1 MTTINVSIPEKLKS
15 QAQELVER
23 GFYASFSDVVRDA
36 LRQTLANNKYDLWAD
51 EAARDLKEDKVKDK
65 YENILILCEFG
76 KCTKSYFQKDLKRT
90 YVDF

>member
-51 EAARDLKEDKVKDK
+51 EAARDLKEDKVVVLKNKRQIRK
-65 YENILILCEFG
+65 YFDSL
-76 KCTKSYFQKDLKRT
+76 
-90 YVDF
+90 